1 MAISI
6 PTTAPPSNAAL
17 TPPPDLE
24 TMDATGPPAPSSVVL
39 DESDLQLKLENFL
52 QAPPSPAHQDTLPF
66 PHGLQLPKSLYGDS
80 NIPDFSIPDADEGS
94 SDMDP
99 FLGSNGDCDP
109 FLGHDG
115 MAGMLSMSA
124 SHQLPTKTFEFAGS
138 WPEGGVEDM
147 SKILDGFD
155 LSFDDVIQVLETEIN

>member
-1 MAISI
+1 
-6 PTTAPPSNAAL
+6 
-17 TPPPDLE
+17 
-24 TMDATGPPAPSSVVL
+24 MDVTGPPAPVKPSNVL
-39 DESDLQLKLENFL
+39 DESDLQLKLEMFL
-52 QAPPSPAHQDTLPF
+52 QGPPSPAHQDTLPF
-66 PHGLQLPKSLYGDS
+66 PHGLQLSKSLYGDP
-80 NIPDFSIPDADEGS
+80 NIPDFSMPDADES
-94 SDMDP
+94 SNNMDP

-115 MAGMLSMSA
+115 MPGMLSMSA

-147 SKILDGFD
+147 GKILDGVD